1 MYAAGDRC
9 MTVVCRR
16 YVVAT
21 GGPTKLCPHPGA
33 HVSHAHAPI
42 GTISFFF
49 YAVRAILILQ
59 FFFSFFLPDYLFF
72 FPIKTGKTGNIF
84 KLWKL
89 NRGKNIWNA
98 YVPFQCLIFFF
109 SFENREM
116 KQKLREKRNYFRI
129 KSLWFTAR
137 PLLRRRLHY

>member
-59 FFFSFFLPDYLFF
+59 FFFSFFFPDFLFF
-72 FPIKTGKTGNIF
+72 FSNK
-84 KLWKL
+84 
-89 NRGKNIWNA
+89 NRKNGE
-98 YVPFQCLIFFF
+98 YFQALEIEPREKYLERLRTLPMFDFLFFF
-109 SFENREM
+109 
-116 KQKLREKRNYFRI
+116 
-129 KSLWFTAR
+129 
-137 PLLRRRLHY
+137 